1 MSARTAQGGRSP
13 ERREQLLQAADRA
26 IDALGPGVRM
36 EDIAAEAGI
45 TKPVIYRHFGD
56 KGGLYEAIAR
66 RFARELQDRLEVA
79 LDVEGDPRE
88 QLRTV
93 IGAFLTAIEE
103 RPALY
108 RFLLHRAAAERPE
121 VSQAA
126 GDFTHELA
134 RRIAVVLDTQFARYD
149 LRLGHPELV
158 AHGLIGMVHQVS
170 DWWLVN
176 DGIPRDDLRDLLVRM
191 VWAGLPA
198 VGIGDLDVARTQWRR
213 EPGGR

>member
-1 MSARTAQGGRSP
+1 MSGRGGTSGRSP
-13 ERREQLLQAADRA
+13 ERREQLLEAADRA

-66 RFARELQDRLEVA
+66 RYAHELQDRLEVA
-79 LDVEGDPRE
+79 LDVADDPRE

-126 GDFTHELA
+126 GDFTHELG

-149 LRLGHPELV
+149 LRLDHPELV
-158 AHGLIGMVHQVS
+158 AHGLVRVLLEAAQVPEELRLARLAGPLRVPNARQPVH
-170 DWWLVN
+170 
-176 DGIPRDDLRDLLVRM
+176 
-191 VWAGLPA
+191 
-198 VGIGDLDVARTQWRR
+198 
-213 EPGGR
+213 